1 MLVKFNPHSKTLFL
15 PSSGFRIAPT
25 PTTLSKLFAA
35 TTVGASLR
43 HVSQLGAQ
51 NQKRT
56 SWPNLFPFC
65 ERLSVDSS
73 PSSQSSRPSTV
84 SPSVVTAMKSSSG
97 GTTISTM
104 VVVVSTRG
112 TVVEEEEDLAEVI
125 ESFGIGFEQPKITR
139 DRPNVKQKP
148 RTE

>member
-1 MLVKFNPHSKTLFL
+1 
-15 PSSGFRIAPT
+15 
-25 PTTLSKLFAA
+25 
-35 TTVGASLR
+35 
-43 HVSQLGAQ
+43 
-51 NQKRT
+51 
-56 SWPNLFPFC
+56 
-65 ERLSVDSS
+65 
-73 PSSQSSRPSTV
+73 
-84 SPSVVTAMKSSSG
+84 
-97 GTTISTM
+97 M